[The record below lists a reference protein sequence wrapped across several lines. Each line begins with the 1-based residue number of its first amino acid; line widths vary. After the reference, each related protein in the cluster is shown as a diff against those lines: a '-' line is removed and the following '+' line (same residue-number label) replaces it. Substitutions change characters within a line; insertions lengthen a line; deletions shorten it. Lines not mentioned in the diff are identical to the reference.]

1 MFARE
6 NLAKF
11 TSSIKL
17 SFAFGVAALRHLPAF
32 SNFICRQTSPLAFWA
47 GFFGAHCRF
56 GAILFFS
63 NALSFPI

>member
-47 GFFGAHCRF
+47 GFLAHT
-56 GAILFFS
+56 ADS
-63 NALSFPI
+63 ALSYFSQMR